1 MKIPLRRAM
10 APIRSITRFADVVR
24 RVIGVPD
31 YDVYLSHLRSR
42 HPDQHPLSRD
52 EFTRQ
57 RLNDRY
63 NKPGSRCC

>member
-1 MKIPLRRAM
+1 MKITLRGAM
-10 APIRSITRFADVVR
+10 APIRSITQFADVVR

-31 YDVYLSHLRSR
+31 YDVYLSHLQAR
-42 HPDQHPLSRD
+42 HPDQRPLSRD